1 MLALFSIILGIV
13 LSTQIFLEWMQFLFG
28 LLRNVD
34 VGLIRDMNLALTLIQ
49 PWFNRQRN
57 TPQIQVKDFM
67 IGLGQALGRG

>member
-1 MLALFSIILGIV
+1 MLGLLSIILGIV

-49 PWFNRQRN
+49 PWLNRQRN
-57 TPQIQVKDFM
+57 TPQIQDTDFI
-67 IGLGQALGRG
+67 IGLGHALGRG